1 LAEKHPEFP
10 PLQTHRKEFEYAVIA
25 ICLICI
31 VIVLFVTQATHWGN
45 Q

>member
-1 LAEKHPEFP
+1 M
-10 PLQTHRKEFEYAVIA
+10 QTHRKEFEYAVIA
-25 ICLICI
+25 VCLICI